1 MDFQYQA
8 ANSQGQILSGLISAA
23 DDREAMRL
31 LQLQNLTPISIM
43 AGNGSLAVADTGS
56 VFPAAHRDK
65 KASNQDKNLAIQ
77 ELTTLLNAGV
87 PLAESVDSISVAHA
101 GTAVGTAFGIAL
113 GALRRGERFSQAL
126 RLMELDLPVYV
137 YQLAAA
143 GELTG
148 KLGASL
154 QTAVTQMEYEERTRQ
169 EMRNALTYP
178 AILVISGISATLLV
192 FIVVVPKFANLLKGN
207 TANIPWLSKWVI
219 GTGMFVQ
226 ANLLWVGLIAA
237 ALVMG
242 AVVAMRNP
250 GIRRQAFE
258 SLVRV
263 PILGLWIVETE
274 MGRWASMLGAL
285 LENRVPIITAMELA
299 LGGVK
304 ISTLRN
310 SLQQVL
316 REVRGGTRFADAL
329 ASNRAMGATGINLV
343 RVGER
348 SGELA
353 PMLRALATLYENAGR
368 DRMKRFLLLLEPIA
382 ILLIGS
388 VIGLIMVAIMLAVTS
403 MNDSVA

>member
-1 MDFQYQA
+1 MEFQYQA
-8 ANSQGQILSGLISAA
+8 ANSQGQVLTGQISAT
-23 DDREAMRL
+23 DERQAMRL
-31 LQLQNLTPISIM
+31 LQQQNLTPISIDST
-43 AGNGSLAVADTGS
+43 AAVGTGQAS
-56 VFPAAHRDK
+56 GKP
-65 KASNQDKNLAIQ
+65 ASNQDKTLAIQ

-87 PLAESVDSISVAHA
+87 PLAESVASISIAHA
-101 GTAVGTAFGIAL
+101 GSAIGTAFGMGL
-113 GALRRGERFSQAL
+113 TALRRGERFSEAL
-126 RLMELDLPVYV
+126 RLMALDLPVYV

-148 KLGASL
+148 KLGASMH
-154 QTAVTQMEYEERTRQ
+154 TAVTQMEYEDRMRQ

-178 AILVISGISATLLV
+178 AILVVSGIAATLLV

-207 TANIPWLSKWVI
+207 ASHVPLLSKWVI

-226 ANLLWVGLIAA
+226 ANLLWVGLISFAIIMGVVSA
-237 ALVMG
+237 LRNPAMRSRAFEALV
-242 AVVAMRNP
+242 R
-250 GIRRQAFE
+250 I
-258 SLVRV
+258 
-263 PILGLWIVETE
+263 PILGLWILETE
-274 MGRWASMLGAL
+274 MGRWAAMLGAL

-304 ISTLRN
+304 VSALRN

-316 REVRGGTRFADAL
+316 REVRGGARFADAL
-329 ASNRAMGATGINLV
+329 ATNRALEATGINLI

-388 VIGLIMVAIMLAVTS
+388 IIGLIMVAIMLAVTS

>member
-8 ANSQGQILSGLISAA
+8 ANAQGQVLSGQISAT
-23 DDREAMRL
+23 DERQAMRL
-31 LQLQNLTPISIM
+31 LQQQNLTPISVTSITTKST
-43 AGNGSLAVADTGS
+43 AGQASS
-56 VFPAAHRDK
+56 K
-65 KASNQDKNLAIQ
+65 KASSRDKTLAMQ

-87 PLAESVDSISVAHA
+87 PLAESIDSISVAHVS
-101 GTAVGTAFGIAL
+101 TAIGAAFAKIL
-113 GALRRGERFSQAL
+113 VALRGGERFSQAL
-126 RLMELDLPVYV
+126 RMAELDFPTYL
-137 YQLAAA
+137 YQLAEA

-148 KLGASL
+148 KLGHAL
-154 QTAVTQMEYEERTRQ
+154 HTAVTQMEYEDRVRQ

-178 AILVISGISATLLV
+178 AILVVSGIAATLLV

-207 TANIPWLSKWVI
+207 TANIPLLSQWVI

-226 ANLLWVGLIAA
+226 ANLLWVGMGSL

-242 AVVAMRNP
+242 AAAALRNP
-250 GIRRQAFE
+250 IMRGRAME
-258 SLVRV
+258 SLVRL
-263 PILGLWIVETE
+263 PLLGRWIIETE
-274 MGRWASMLGAL
+274 MGRWASMLSAL

-299 LGGVK
+299 LNGIK
-304 ISTLRN
+304 ISALRN
-310 SLQQVL
+310 SMQQVL

-329 ASNRAMGATGINLV
+329 ATNRALEATGINLV

-353 PMLRALATLYENAGR
+353 PMLRALSALYENTGR

-388 VIGLIMVAIMLAVTS
+388 VIGLIMAAIMLAVTS
-403 MNDSVA
+403 MNDSVS

>member
-8 ANSQGQILSGLISAA
+8 ANSQGQVLTGQISAT
-23 DDREAMRL
+23 DERQAMRL
-31 LQLQNLTPISIM
+31 LQQQNLTPISI
-43 AGNGSLAVADTGS
+43 ASTATASIDGQDGGK
-56 VFPAAHRDK
+56 P
-65 KASNQDKNLAIQ
+65 ASNQDKTLAIQ

-87 PLAESVDSISVAHA
+87 PLAESVASISIAHA
-101 GTAVGTAFGIAL
+101 GTAIGSAFARGL
-113 GALRRGERFSQAL
+113 TALRRGERFSEAL
-126 RLMELDLPVYV
+126 RLMALDLPVYV

-148 KLGASL
+148 KLGASMH
-154 QTAVTQMEYEERTRQ
+154 TAVTQMEYEDRMRQ

-178 AILVISGISATLLV
+178 AILVVSGIAATLLI

-207 TANIPWLSKWVI
+207 AGNIPLLSKWVI

-226 ANLLWVGLIAA
+226 ANLLWVGLISFAA
-237 ALVMG
+237 GMG
-242 AVVAMRNP
+242 VISLLRNPAMRS
-250 GIRRQAFE
+250 RAFE
-258 SLVRV
+258 GLVRI
-263 PILGLWIVETE
+263 PILGLWILETE

-304 ISTLRN
+304 ITALRN

-329 ASNRAMGATGINLV
+329 SNNRALEATGINLI

-388 VIGLIMVAIMLAVTS
+388 IIGVIMVAIMLAVTS
-403 MNDSVA
+403 MNDGVG

>member
-1 MDFQYQA
+1 MDFKYQA
-8 ANSQGQILSGLISAA
+8 ANTQGQILNGQINAV
-23 DDREAMRL
+23 DEREAMRL
-31 LQLQNLTPISIM
+31 LQQQNLTPITILSLQ
-43 AGNGSLAVADTGS
+43 AGTASG
-56 VFPAAHRDK
+56 PASTRQASTRDK
-65 KASNQDKNLAIQ
+65 MLSIQ

-87 PLAESVDSISVAHA
+87 PLAESIDSICSAHA
-101 GTAVGTAFGIAL
+101 GTAIGAAFAKTL
-113 GALRRGERFSQAL
+113 SALRGGERFAQAL
-126 RLMELDLPVYV
+126 RLAELELPTYL
-137 YQLAAA
+137 YQLVAA

-148 KLGASL
+148 KLGQSL
-154 QTAVTQMEYEERTRQ
+154 QTAVTQMEYEDRMRQ

-178 AILVISGISATLLV
+178 AILVVAGISATLLV

-226 ANLLWVGLIAA
+226 ANLLWVGMGAL

-242 AVVAMRNP
+242 TVAALRNP
-250 GIRRQAFE
+250 LVRSRAFE
-258 SLVRV
+258 SLVRI
-263 PILGLWIVETE
+263 PLLGRWIIETE

-285 LENRVPIITAMELA
+285 LENRVSIITAMELA
-299 LGGVK
+299 LSGVK
-304 ISTLRN
+304 ITALRN

-316 REVRGGTRFADAL
+316 RDVRGGVRFADAL
-329 ASNRAMGATGINLV
+329 ASNQALEATGINLI

-353 PMLRALATLYENAGR
+353 PMLRALSTLYENAGR

-388 VIGLIMVAIMLAVTS
+388 VIGVIMIAIMLAVTS
-403 MNDSVA
+403 LNDQV

>member
-8 ANSQGQILSGLISAA
+8 ANSQGQVLTGKISAT

-31 LQLQNLTPISIM
+31 LQQHNLVPISITP
-43 AGNGSLAVADTGS
+43 AIFASTDGLAS
-56 VFPAAHRDK
+56 HK
-65 KASNQDKNLAIQ
+65 KSSNQDKTLVIE

-87 PLAESVDSISVAHA
+87 PLAESIDSISIAHS
-101 GTAVGTAFGIAL
+101 GTSIGTAFARTL
-113 GALRRGERFSQAL
+113 TALRGGECFSEAL
-126 RLMELDLPVYV
+126 RLAELDLPVYL
-137 YQLAAA
+137 YQLVAA

-154 QTAVTQMEYEERTRQ
+154 QAAVDQMKYEDRMRQ

-178 AILVISGISATLLV
+178 AILVVSGIAAILLV

-207 TANIPWLSKWVI
+207 AAHVPLLSKWVI

-226 ANLLWVGLIAA
+226 ANLLWVGLIS
-237 ALVMG
+237 LSIVMG
-242 AVVAMRNP
+242 TAVALRNP
-250 GIRRQAFE
+250 VMRSQALE
-258 SLVRV
+258 WLVRV
-263 PILGLWIVETE
+263 PVMGQWIIDTE
-274 MGRWASMLGAL
+274 MGRWSSMLSAL
-285 LENRVPIITAMELA
+285 LESRVPIITAMELA
-299 LGGVK
+299 IRGVK
-304 ISTLRN
+304 VSTLRN

-316 REVRGGTRFADAL
+316 REVRGGSRFADAL
-329 ASNRAMGATGINLV
+329 TTNRAMDATGINLV

-353 PMLRALATLYENAGR
+353 PMLRVLSKLHENSGR

-388 VIGLIMVAIMLAVTS
+388 VIGIIMVAIMLAVTS
-403 MNDSVA
+403 MNDSVT

>member
-1 MDFQYQA
+1 MKFLQ
-8 ANSQGQILSGLISAA
+8 SPLI
-23 DDREAMRL
+23 
-31 LQLQNLTPISIM
+31 
-43 AGNGSLAVADTGS
+43 
-56 VFPAAHRDK
+56 
-65 KASNQDKNLAIQ
+65 
-77 ELTTLLNAGV
+77 
-87 PLAESVDSISVAHA
+87 
-101 GTAVGTAFGIAL
+101 
-113 GALRRGERFSQAL
+113 
-126 RLMELDLPVYV
+126 
-137 YQLAAA
+137 
-143 GELTG
+143 
-148 KLGASL
+148 
-154 QTAVTQMEYEERTRQ
+154 
-169 EMRNALTYP
+169 
-178 AILVISGISATLLV
+178 
-192 FIVVVPKFANLLKGN
+192 
-207 TANIPWLSKWVI
+207 
-219 GTGMFVQ
+219 
-226 ANLLWVGLIAA
+226 
-237 ALVMG
+237 
-242 AVVAMRNP
+242 
-250 GIRRQAFE
+250 
-258 SLVRV
+258 
-263 PILGLWIVETE
+263 
-274 MGRWASMLGAL
+274 ASMLGAL

>member
-8 ANSQGQILSGLISAA
+8 ANSQGQVLTGQISAA
-23 DDREAMRL
+23 DERQAMRL
-31 LQLQNLTPISIM
+31 LQQQNLTPISI
-43 AGNGSLAVADTGS
+43 ASATTASIGEHSGGK
-56 VFPAAHRDK
+56 P
-65 KASNQDKNLAIQ
+65 ASNQDKTLAIQ

-87 PLAESVDSISVAHA
+87 PLAESVASISIAHA
-101 GTAVGTAFGIAL
+101 GTAIGSAFARGL
-113 GALRRGERFSQAL
+113 TALRRGERFSEAL
-126 RLMELDLPVYV
+126 RLMALDLPVYA

-148 KLGASL
+148 KLGASMH
-154 QTAVTQMEYEERTRQ
+154 TAVTQMEYEDRMRQ

-178 AILVISGISATLLV
+178 AILVVSGIAATLLI

-207 TANIPWLSKWVI
+207 AGNIPLLSKWVI

-226 ANLLWVGLIAA
+226 ANLFWVGLISFAV
-237 ALVMG
+237 VMG
-242 AVVAMRNP
+242 VVSALRNP
-250 GIRRQAFE
+250 VMRSRAFE
-258 SLVRV
+258 GLVRI
-263 PILGLWIVETE
+263 PILGLWILETE

-299 LGGVK
+299 LAGVK
-304 ISTLRN
+304 ITALRN

-329 ASNRAMGATGINLV
+329 SNNRALEATGINLI

-388 VIGLIMVAIMLAVTS
+388 IIGVIMVAIMLAVTS
-403 MNDSVA
+403 MNDGVG

>member
-8 ANSQGQILSGLISAA
+8 ANAQGQVLTGQISAA

-31 LQLQNLTPISIM
+31 LQQQNLTPISITCAKLEQIDGK
-43 AGNGSLAVADTGS
+43 AGN
-56 VFPAAHRDK
+56 K
-65 KASNQDKNLAIQ
+65 KASNQDKTLVIQ

-101 GTAVGTAFGIAL
+101 GTAIGTAFARTL
-113 GALRRGERFSQAL
+113 TALRGGERFSEAL
-126 RLMELDLPVYV
+126 RLAELDLPVYL
-137 YQLAAA
+137 YQLVAA

-154 QTAVTQMEYEERTRQ
+154 LTAVAQMEYEDRMRQ

-178 AILVISGISATLLV
+178 AILVVSGIAATLLV
-192 FIVVVPKFANLLKGN
+192 FIVVVPKFANLLNGN
-207 TANIPWLSKWVI
+207 TAHVPLLSKLVI

-226 ANLLWVGLIAA
+226 ENLLWVGMISLFFIMGTIAA
-237 ALVMG
+237 L
-242 AVVAMRNP
+242 RNP
-250 GIRRQAFE
+250 AIRGLAFE
-258 SLVRV
+258 WLVRV
-263 PILGLWIVETE
+263 PIMGQWIVETE
-274 MGRWASMLGAL
+274 MGRWASMLSAL

-299 LGGVK
+299 LNGVK
-304 ISTLRN
+304 ISSLRN

-329 ASNRAMGATGINLV
+329 ATNRAMGATGINLV

-353 PMLRALATLYENAGR
+353 PMLRALSTLHENAGR

-382 ILLIGS
+382 ILLIGTI
-388 VIGLIMVAIMLAVTS
+388 IGVIMVAIMLAVTS
-403 MNDSVA
+403 MNDSVS

>member
-8 ANSQGQILSGLISAA
+8 ANAQGQVLTGQISAV

-31 LQLQNLTPISIM
+31 LQQQNLMPISIIS
-43 AGNGSLAVADTGS
+43 ATARPTDGQASS
-56 VFPAAHRDK
+56 K
-65 KASNQDKNLAIQ
+65 KASSQDKTLAIQ

-87 PLAESVDSISVAHA
+87 PLAESVDSISIAHA
-101 GTAVGTAFGIAL
+101 GTAIGTAFASAL
-113 GALRRGERFSQAL
+113 TALRRGERFSEAL
-126 RLMELDLPVYV
+126 RLTELELPVYL
-137 YQLAAA
+137 YQLVAA

-148 KLGASL
+148 KLGHSL
-154 QTAVTQMEYEERTRQ
+154 QTAVTQMEYEDRMRQ

-178 AILVISGISATLLV
+178 AILVVSGIAATLLV

-207 TANIPWLSKWVI
+207 TANIPLLSKWVI
-219 GTGMFVQ
+219 STGMFVQ
-226 ANLLWVGLIAA
+226 ANLLWVGLISLSLVMGTAA
-237 ALVMG
+237 AL
-242 AVVAMRNP
+242 RNP
-250 GIRRQAFE
+250 VMRSRAFE
-258 SLVRV
+258 WMVRI
-263 PILGLWIVETE
+263 PILGLWIIETE
-274 MGRWASMLGAL
+274 MGRWSSMLSAL

-299 LGGVK
+299 LSGVR
-304 ISTLRN
+304 ISALRN

-316 REVRGGTRFADAL
+316 REVRGGARFADAL
-329 ASNRAMGATGINLV
+329 ATNRALGATGINLV

-353 PMLRALATLYENAGR
+353 PMLRALSTLYENAGR

-388 VIGLIMVAIMLAVTS
+388 IIGVIMVAIMLAVTS